1 MMMMERIMIT
11 CAYDGS
17 SYHGWQKQPGKI
29 ATIESIMQQ
38 AIEKIALHEV
48 QLIACGRTDK
58 GVHALRQTIHFDT
71 SAKRPLSAWVRG
83 VNCYLPR
90 DIAVRN
96 AQIAPADFHARFSA
110 LSRAYRYLLYSA
122 RQRPVMRRDSVT
134 WVFYPLVVEKMQQ
147 AAQLLI
153 GEHDFSS
160 FRSPYCQAR
169 SPIKRLMHAQ
179 VYRTD
184 DMIAFDF
191 IADGFLHHMV
201 RNIVAALVG
210 VGRGHLSV
218 SDLAK
223 LLASKNRQMAPP
235 TFSAKG
241 LYFLGAHYPPQF
253 NLQTTIISSAFW
265 GDHEFTRQ
273 S

>member
-58 GVHALRQTIHFDT
+58 GVHALRQMLHFDT
-71 SAKRPLSAWVRG
+71 SVKRPLSAWVRG

-96 AQIAPADFHARFSA
+96 AQIVPANFHARFSA

-122 RQRPVMRRDSVT
+122 RQRPVMRRDKVA

-179 VYRTD
+179 VYPTD

-191 IADGFLHHMV
+191 VADGFLHHMV
-201 RNIVAALVG
+201 RNMVAALVE
-210 VGRGHLSV
+210 VGRGRLSV
-218 SDLAK
+218 PGLAK
-223 LLASKNRQMAPP
+223 LLASKNRQLAPP
-235 TFSAKG
+235 TFSAQG

-253 NLQTTIISSAFW
+253 NLQPTIISSAFW
-265 GDHEFTRQ
+265 GDHEFTQ
-273 S
+273 QG